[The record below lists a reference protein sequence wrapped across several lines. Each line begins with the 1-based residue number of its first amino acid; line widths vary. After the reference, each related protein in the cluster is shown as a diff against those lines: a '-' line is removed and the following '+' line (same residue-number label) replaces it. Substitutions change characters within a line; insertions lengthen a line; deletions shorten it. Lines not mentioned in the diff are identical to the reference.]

1 MCAPISCSIDFS
13 MSDAEDTRLVAVA
26 DFLNRIDAEIA
37 HSALEAAGIES
48 FVSGD
53 DAGGVQP
60 GLWLEGVRLLVRDE
74 DAGRALDVLNQN
86 S

>member
-1 MCAPISCSIDFS
+1 
-13 MSDAEDTRLVAVA
+13 MSDAENARLVPIA
-26 DFLNRIDAEIA
+26 DFPNRIDAEIA
-37 HSALEAAGIES
+37 HSALEASGIES

-60 GLWLEGVRLLVRDE
+60 GLWMKGVKLFVRDE

-86 S
+86 P

>member
-1 MCAPISCSIDFS
+1 
-13 MSDAEDTRLVAVA
+13 MSDAGHSRLVAVA
-26 DFLNRIDAEIA
+26 DFPNRIDAEIA
-37 HSALEAAGIES
+37 HSALEASGIES

-60 GLWLEGVRLLVRDE
+60 GLWMKGVRLLVRE
-74 DAGRALDVLNQN
+74 DDADRALDVLNEN

>member
-1 MCAPISCSIDFS
+1 
-13 MSDAEDTRLVAVA
+13 MSDANNSRLVAVA
-26 DFLNRIDAEIA
+26 DFPNRIDAEIA
-37 HSALEAAGIES
+37 HSALEASGIES

-60 GLWLEGVRLLVRDE
+60 GLWMKGVRLLVRE
-74 DAGRALDVLNQN
+74 GDADRALDVLKET

>member
-1 MCAPISCSIDFS
+1 MRQLSCNIGSR
-13 MSDAEDTRLVAVA
+13 MSDADNARLVSVA
-26 DFLNRIDAEIA
+26 DFPNRIDAEIA
-37 HSALEAAGIES
+37 HGALAASGIES

-60 GLWLEGVRLLVRDE
+60 GLWMKGVRLLVRE
-74 DAGRALDVLNQN
+74 DDTDRALDILNEN